1 MKVTR
6 EQAEKN
12 RERVVTVAGELF
24 RERGFNGVGIAELMQ
39 AADLTHGGF
48 YGNFASKE
56 DLAAEASAG
65 AMAATGASLDALTSA
80 ASDPFAALVGFYLS
94 PEHRDAVGSGCAVA
108 ALAGDASRWS
118 AELRDDGT
126 SVLRLRVA
134 AVPDKGRANA
144 AAIALLAKALGVP
157 KSALTLL
164 AGETA
169 RLKTIAIAGDGAEL
183 AARLEALVA

>member
-118 AELRDDGT
+118 AELRD
-126 SVLRLRVA
+126 VFE
-134 AVPDKGRANA
+134 
-144 AAIALLAKALGVP
+144 
-157 KSALTLL
+157 
-164 AGETA
+164 AG
-169 RLKTIAIAGDGAEL
+169 IAGYLERLAPLSPGATEAERRRAAMAEL
-183 AARLEALVA
+183 ATLVGGLVLARTVNSEALSDEILAASAARLLADRKS